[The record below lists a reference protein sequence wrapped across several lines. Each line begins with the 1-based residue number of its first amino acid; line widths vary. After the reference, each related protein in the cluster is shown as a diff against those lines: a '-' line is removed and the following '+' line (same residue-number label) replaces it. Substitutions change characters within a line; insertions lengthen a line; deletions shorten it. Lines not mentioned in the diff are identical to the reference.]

1 MTLETHLHCNLL
13 ILCMNK
19 FHSNDLE
26 ENINSMIMDHLHTL
40 LNVLSIQTEEF
51 VQTSLS
57 ANRETEKVT
66 LRVTLKS
73 NPSADIQKY
82 WSQT

>member
-1 MTLETHLHCNLL
+1 MTSETHLHCSLL

-19 FHSNDLE
+19 FYSNDLE
-26 ENINSMIMDHLHTL
+26 ENINSMITGHLHTL

-51 VQTSLS
+51 VQSSLP

-66 LRVTLKS
+66 MRVTPTS
-73 NPSADIQKY
+73 NPSADI
-82 WSQT
+82 